1 MRRSCTARTNCV
13 KSGLRPSLCIGCSR
27 PFIVKLWSVIA
38 LSALGSFAEHQNAF
52 DGNDPHGVGILLK
65 QHVRDGAVGTS
76 PVPTDA
82 DDVQATIDIPL
93 TGRRVDKRTTRDTHE
108 IVPAVGPLRTVKILP
123 NLDSA
128 SGQTREGNSALPMP
142 KASAAPNP
150 AEQTISGFPLALQP
164 VPQRGSLSQADI
176 SSFVEN
182 LGANDASFE
191 VVVSQGRLLTLRENL
206 AIPGKPKPV
215 IAVGDPSIVDFVVVG
230 PRQIRLVGQKVGA
243 TDVSITTG
251 DGRTFSFEVEVVADL
266 SVLRVQLKAMFPYAS
281 LKLTQVR
288 DSLVVEGEAR
298 DTGEVMRII
307 GAIKAYM
314 TSVQLSQGRKIS
326 GQSAARTPGNG
337 VQPPGAPPN
346 ALGQVPGFPGGDGGL
361 GGQATPG
368 QSGLAPPP
376 GANAFGEPSQLSI
389 TGTVGE
395 TRVINLIKVP
405 GSQQV
410 LLKVRVAELN
420 RTAMRTIG
428 ADWLAVDPSTGN
440 IVGTQ
445 IGGAGVGA
453 VSTLA
458 RGTGLSATATATL
471 GANNTIFGIFQKGDF
486 EFFLTA
492 LRQNLILKVLAE
504 PNLVAM
510 NGEQASFLAGGEFP
524 VPIPQVGASGVA
536 PTVTVQ
542 FKEFGV
548 RLGFTPFI
556 LDGDVIRLTVD
567 PEVSS
572 IDNTIATTLV
582 AGGSPV
588 PGISTRKAHTT
599 VELKD
604 GQTLMIAGLMQL
616 TLQGQ
621 TSKIPGLGDLP
632 IIGPFFGNTSSQRI
646 EKELV
651 VMVTPYLMEPM
662 NCDQVPPY
670 PGSEVNEPTDLE
682 LYFLSRIEGRTGRDF
697 RSTTE
702 YDDPWHL
709 LHHVNLEQKYIS
721 GPCGFS
727 Q

>member
-1 MRRSCTARTNCV
+1 MWRSCTLRTNCV
-13 KSGLRPSLCIGCSR
+13 DGGVGPPTGAGSGWFTAIA
-27 PFIVKLWSVIA
+27 IWSVIA
-38 LSALGSFAEHQNAF
+38 AFAFNSLATAQNAF

-65 QHVRDGAVGTS
+65 PHTREVPKAPS
-76 PVPTDA
+76 PAPKDA
-82 DDVQATIDIPL
+82 EDVQTTIEIPL
-93 TGRRVDKRTTRDTHE
+93 TSRVIESNKRE
-108 IVPAVGPLRTVKILP
+108 NPAQAVPVRSVPD
-123 NLDSA
+123 LDFLT
-128 SGQTREGNSALPMP
+128 SGQPREPNNTLPMP
-142 KASAAPNP
+142 KPSAAPFLTD
-150 AEQTISGFPLALQP
+150 QTISGFPLALQP
-164 VPQRGSLSQADI
+164 VPQRGPQSRADVA
-176 SSFVEN
+176 SFVES
-182 LGANDASFE
+182 LGTNDASFE
-191 VVVSQGRLLTLRENL
+191 VVVGQGRLLTLKENL
-206 AIPGKPKPV
+206 AVAGKAKPV

-251 DGRTFSFEVEVVADL
+251 DGKTFSFEIEVVADL
-266 SVLRVQLKAMFPYAS
+266 SVLRVQLRAMFPNAS

-288 DSLVVEGEAR
+288 DSVVVEGEAR
-298 DTGEVMRII
+298 DTGEVARII
-307 GAIKAYM
+307 EAVRAYM
-314 TSVQLSQGRKIS
+314 LSVQLSQGRKIS
-326 GQSAARTPGNG
+326 GQSAAGRTPGNG
-337 VQPPGAPPN
+337 QQPPWTMPGAAGAGAGPPGAP
-346 ALGQVPGFPGGDGGL
+346 GGPGG
-361 GGQATPG
+361 Q
-368 QSGLAPPP
+368 APPP
-376 GANAFGEPSQLSI
+376 GNALGEPSQLSI
-389 TGTVGE
+389 SGTVGAPQ
-395 TRVINLIKVP
+395 VINLIRVP

-420 RTAMRTIG
+420 RTSLREIG

-453 VSTLA
+453 TSMLA
-458 RGTGLSATATATL
+458 RATGLSATATATL
-471 GANNTIFGIFQKGDF
+471 GSTNTVFGIFQKGDF

-510 NGEQASFLAGGEFP
+510 NGQQASFLAGGEFP
-524 VPIPQVGASGVA
+524 VPVPQVGASGVA
-536 PTVTVQ
+536 STITVQ

-556 LDGDVIRLTVD
+556 LDGDVVRLTVD

-588 PGISTRKAHTT
+588 PGVATRKAHTT

-616 TLQGQ
+616 TLDGQ
-621 TSKIPGLGDLP
+621 TSRIPGLGDLP
-632 IIGPFFGNTSSQRI
+632 IIGPFFSNTSSKRQ

-651 VMVTPYLMEPM
+651 VMVTPYLIEPM

-670 PGSEVNEPTDLE
+670 PGAEVNQPTDLE
-682 LYFLSRIEGRTGRDF
+682 LYFLARIEGRTGRDF
-697 RSTTE
+697 RATTE

-709 LHHVNLEQKYIS
+709 LHHVNLEKKYIS

-727 Q
+727 E